1 LEDYSINQMMNVKRY
16 VYVACILMGVVSLT
30 TAMIFWPNFSIA
42 LGVLLGGST
51 ALLGLWSLIRAVDN
65 VPLRDLKQIK
75 RGLLMNKLMRYG
87 IYASAIILSLSLPF
101 IFDKVATISALL
113 VIKLLLVVTEMTYRK
128 RTTE

>member
-1 LEDYSINQMMNVKRY
+1 MMNVKRY

>member
-1 LEDYSINQMMNVKRY
+1 MMNVKRY
-16 VYVACILMGVVSLT
+16 VIIAILLIGIVSLT